1 VTLCVSVIAYA
12 FANHNISAQVAES
25 EYKRKNKYLVT
36 SKYTAL
42 KQLFYINYL
51 QNITYI
57 KGNML

>member
-1 VTLCVSVIAYA
+1 MIAYA